1 MGRKT
6 GYARVPA
13 LHQNLDRQIAALR
26 AEECDRIFREKASS
40 KSTKDRPELEKAI
53 DALAIGDILVSE
65 IAPPP
70 LTPAL
75 LQLREPPAQ
84 WVECHH
90 DDGPHNV
97 DSIQ

>member
-1 MGRKT
+1 MARKI
-6 GYARVPA
+6 GYARVSA
-13 LHQNLDRQIAALR
+13 LHQSRLPDRCPQGR
-26 AEECDRIFREKASS
+26 AVRSHLSGEGVRQVH
-40 KSTKDRPELEKAI
+40 RPELEKAI
-53 DALAIGDILVSE
+53 DALGIGDILVSE

-90 DDGPHNV
+90 NDGPHNI
-97 DSIQ
+97 DPIQ